1 LGKVA
6 SATWTEQA
14 DGVTATYTGGSSDW
28 ESKPREVVVH
38 MKCSVDGH
46 NSFGPAYQDPDASTA
61 RYYINLTLADA
72 CGKAPPLPDPATCQ
86 EVLYEHPDARD
97 GEFVLKCPESNVALS
112 IWCHDM
118 AGGSPKE
125 YLSLPFEN
133 NYAEYLCGPQCK
145 SRHPTSTTVTTTYTK
160 VRINPCNLTVD
171 IQDRTFSTSSG
182 SITHGTAVINTAP
195 FGVAASCEDS
205 GGEENPGKAM
215 INLEGSPLAIASG
228 WQHQGTSSYGTVT
241 YDRER
246 MAATILGGGY
256 CGDNAPIGFH
266 VYAPP
271 AQPQWVLQLRAEGPP
286 APPSP
291 PPPPPPHTRVSWI
304 VAGSSHVGDSCTNTC
319 QAQRMTCVE
328 DAWPTSLSAFNAIIG
343 RIPNANCTTTV
354 GGTYPSNPQR
364 TTSSGPGLCEFPAP
378 PPGRSSDCPFA
389 GVCWRSAP

>member
-1 LGKVA
+1 MQVRQAVTPCADIRGRTHTPLLDTHCHRFFGAVPQTHLEYNVPCMPPFSPVFSRPRTVSACQFDPVNPADKLYYSLGKVA

-14 DGVTATYTGGSSDW
+14 DGVTVTYTGGSSDW

-145 SRHPTSTTVTTTYTK
+145 SRHPRRRQS
-160 VRINPCNLTVD
+160 
-171 IQDRTFSTSSG
+171 
-182 SITHGTAVINTAP
+182 
-195 FGVAASCEDS
+195 
-205 GGEENPGKAM
+205 
-215 INLEGSPLAIASG
+215 
-228 WQHQGTSSYGTVT
+228 
-241 YDRER
+241 
-246 MAATILGGGY
+246 
-256 CGDNAPIGFH
+256 
-266 VYAPP
+266 
-271 AQPQWVLQLRAEGPP
+271 
-286 APPSP
+286 
-291 PPPPPPHTRVSWI
+291 
-304 VAGSSHVGDSCTNTC
+304 
-319 QAQRMTCVE
+319 
-328 DAWPTSLSAFNAIIG
+328 
-343 RIPNANCTTTV
+343 
-354 GGTYPSNPQR
+354 PQR
-364 TTSSGPGLCEFPAP
+364 TPK
-378 PPGRSSDCPFA
+378 
-389 GVCWRSAP
+389 SASTHAT